1 MPSYSRDSDVIQRF
15 NKRFNEV
22 MPHKFEQ
29 ALKIA
34 DDLYGMN
41 LVLFDIYNR
50 AGDNAEYLYRQVR
63 ELYP

>member
-1 MPSYSRDSDVIQRF
+1 MF

-29 ALKIA
+29 ELKTA